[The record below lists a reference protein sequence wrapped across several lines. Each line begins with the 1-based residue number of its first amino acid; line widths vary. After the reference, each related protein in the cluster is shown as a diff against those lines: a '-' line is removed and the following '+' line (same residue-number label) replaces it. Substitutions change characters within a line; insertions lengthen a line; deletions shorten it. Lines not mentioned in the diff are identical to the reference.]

1 LIRTLSPLHRTLTFG
16 IGYAVAVVVA
26 LCLTLMANSVAH
38 AQTRAGTPIV
48 NTAGLQYEAGG
59 ETHALDSN
67 TVTLL
72 VAERLDVRLVR
83 DGQGAVAIDDGPTA
97 VAFILTNA
105 DNGDEAFAVT
115 ADLAAGAAPTLAI
128 DSDKNARYDPVH
140 DAALVAG
147 TTPALAPGETLRL
160 FAIVAPGT
168 ASESLVVTARTT
180 TGSGAV
186 GSAFDGKGDGGSDAV
201 VGPTG
206 AAASVTVPLRSAGA
220 DPVLIKTQSVA
231 NTDGARRG
239 GIITYTLAARFTG
252 SVRAAV
258 IEDLIPNGT
267 SFVAGSLRLDNA
279 VLTDGVDTDAGSFDG
294 RGIAVALGDVIAAS
308 THIVQFKA
316 QIQ

>member
-147 TTPALAPGETLRL
+147 TTPALAPGETLRCSQSSPP
-160 FAIVAPGT
+160 APP
-168 ASESLVVTARTT
+168 ASRSSSRRARRLARARLAMHSTAR
-180 TGSGAV
+180 AM
-186 GSAFDGKGDGGSDAV
+186 
-201 VGPTG
+201 
-206 AAASVTVPLRSAGA
+206 AAATLSSARPVQPPASRCRYAAPVPTPS
-220 DPVLIKTQSVA
+220 
-231 NTDGARRG
+231 
-239 GIITYTLAARFTG
+239 
-252 SVRAAV
+252 
-258 IEDLIPNGT
+258 
-267 SFVAGSLRLDNA
+267 
-279 VLTDGVDTDAGSFDG
+279 
-294 RGIAVALGDVIAAS
+294 
-308 THIVQFKA
+308 
-316 QIQ
+316 